1 MTTESDVHNGDCV
14 PHMLSDMDPASID
27 LLVTSVPFPAM
38 YAYTDS
44 ESDLGNSEGLDAETK
59 IHFSYWF
66 RGVKRVLRPGRVC
79 VVHCMQI
86 PLLRRSGREGLF
98 DFRGFLIRLGRRAG
112 LTYEYDWLVTK
123 NQQAQA
129 IRTHS
134 HQLQFAGIEKDRAN
148 SRGALGDY
156 LIKFVRPGD
165 NAVPVNSPGD
175 VTRNDWIEWAD
186 AAWTDVRETRTLN
199 VRGTKGTDDTRH
211 VCPLQ
216 TDVIERLVRLY
227 SNPGEVVFDPFMGIG
242 SVGRVAA
249 ALGRRAYGCEL
260 RADWHA
266 RALREIAAGGREFS
280 ESQRTLFDGL
290 EVGV

>member
-1 MTTESDVHNGDCV
+1 MSKVYNGDCIS
-14 PHMLSDMDPASID
+14 HMLSDMAPESID

-44 ESDLGNSEGLDAETK
+44 ESDLGNSEGLDSETK

-66 RGVKRVLRPGRVC
+66 RGVRRILKPGRVC

-86 PLLRRSGREGLF
+86 PLLKRSGREGLF
-98 DFRGFLIRLGRRAG
+98 DFRGFLIRLGQRAG
-112 LTYEYDWLVTK
+112 LIYEYDWLVTK

-156 LIKFVRPGD
+156 LIKFVCPGD
-165 NAVPVNSPGD
+165 NAVPVDSPGD
-175 VTRNDWIEWAD
+175 VSRNDWIDWAD
-186 AAWTDVRETRTLN
+186 AAWTDIRETKTLN
-199 VRGTKGTDDTRH
+199 VRGSKSEGNTRH
-211 VCPLQ
+211 ICPLQ

-242 SVGRVAA
+242 SVGKVAA
-249 ALGRRAYGCEL
+249 SRGRNVYGCEL
-260 RADWHA
+260 REDWCA
-266 RALREIAAGGREFS
+266 RALREIELGEKS
-280 ESQRTLFDGL
+280 HTESQRTLFDAV
-290 EVGV
+290 EA